1 MKNVL
6 ACDLGGTNLRM
17 SVVNNKGE
25 ILCRMKAET
34 PQNSLDELI
43 EKIKSLIKECQNKVK
58 SVEALSIAVPA
69 ALDAEKGVIF
79 KAPNLPFLD
88 GLRITEILEDSVH
101 IPCLIE
107 NDANAAA
114 IGEHTFGAAKSKES
128 FIMVTLGTGV
138 GGGIIIEN
146 KLWRGRDGTAGEIGH
161 ICVEPNGAYCGCGS
175 KGCLEQYASASAV
188 VRITK
193 EMRRKYPESPL
204 HSKLHFS
211 SEDVFN
217 AAICKDELALKVFE
231 KMGFYLG
238 IGLASL
244 INVLNPEAI
253 VIGGGGS
260 NAWDLFIPS
269 TAVQIRK
276 RAYEAPANRAEIL
289 KASLGDDA
297 GILGAAKL
305 AFDKLN
311 LQN

>member
-1 MKNVL
+1 MKKVL

-17 SVVNNKGE
+17 SVVNSEGE
-25 ILCRMKAET
+25 ILCRVKTET
-34 PQNSLDELI
+34 PQKSLDELI
-43 EKIKSLIKECQNKVK
+43 KKINSLIQECQNSVE

-88 GLRITEILEDSVH
+88 GLQITKILEDSVRM
-101 IPCLIE
+101 PCFVE

-114 IGEHTFGAAKSKES
+114 VGEHAFGAAKSKRS

-146 KLWRGRDGTAGEIGH
+146 KLWRGYDGTAGEIGH
-161 ICVEPNGAYCGCGS
+161 ICVEPNGVYCGCGS
-175 KGCLEQYASASAV
+175 RGCLEQYASASAV

-193 EMRRKYPESPL
+193 EMRREHPKSLL
-204 HSKLHFS
+204 HSKLYLS

-217 AAICKDELALKVFE
+217 AAIRKDKLALKVFE

-238 IGLASL
+238 VGLASL

-260 NAWDLFIPS
+260 NAWDLFIPH
-269 TAVQIRK
+269 TTTQIRK
-276 RAYEAPANRAEIL
+276 RAYEAPAKRAELL

-305 AFDKLN
+305 AFDKIN
-311 LQN
+311 